1 MEDLLQRYWKN
12 RLSGNS
18 DRKDDMK
25 YMTNEKP
32 LVSIIMPVYNTGK
45 YLDKSIGSVIQQIY
59 ENWELIVVDDGS
71 TDNSISIIQ
80 SFAQKDQR
88 IQLYINESDQ
98 HGPGIARNIG
108 LDHLRGK
115 YTYFIDSDDWIEKEL
130 LVDTV
135 TKAEETGA
143 DLVPFGFIIEEE
155 NRQIRK
161 PLKPAGNYE
170 YDDFKEIAN
179 GILRGTWG
187 HVTELIKS
195 ELLASIRQNQ
205 YKSGEDICFQMDV
218 LCKTRKVCGIDK
230 EYYHYCIRKDSIT
243 FTHNSNDQFVENA
256 VTLWNK
262 EKQFLEYVGLT
273 SDDQAMKCSAI
284 ERYTSCIYWIC
295 KRKGSFDIQRKI
307 REVEYIG
314 NAMHIE
320 RYKEGY
326 DTKPFILFKRVLKQ
340 AIIHGYEKEILFMGT
355 LFFKIM
361 SR

>member
-1 MEDLLQRYWKN
+1 
-12 RLSGNS
+12 
-18 DRKDDMK
+18 
-25 YMTNEKP
+25 MTSEKP

-80 SFAQKDQR
+80 SYAVKDKR
-88 IQLYINESDQ
+88 IHLYINDSDQ
-98 HGPGIARNIG
+98 HSPGIARNIG
-108 LDHLRGK
+108 LRHVRGK
-115 YTYFIDSDDWIEKEL
+115 YIYFIDSDDWIEKEL

-295 KRKGSFDIQRKI
+295 KRKGPYDIQRKI

-326 DTKPFILFKRVLKQ
+326 DTKQFILFKRVLKQ

>member
-1 MEDLLQRYWKN
+1 
-12 RLSGNS
+12 
-18 DRKDDMK
+18 
-25 YMTNEKP
+25 MTSEKP

-108 LDHLRGK
+108 LRHVRGK
-115 YTYFIDSDDWIEKEL
+115 YIYFIDSDDWIEKEL

-170 YDDFKEIAN
+170 YDDFKEISID
-179 GILRGTWG
+179 ILRGTWAEC
-187 HVTELIKS
+187 HELIRGDILKT
-195 ELLASIRQNQ
+195 IRHNHF
-205 YKSGEDICFQMDV
+205 KTCEDICFQMDL
-218 LCKTRKVCGIDK
+218 LCRVRKVCGIDK
-230 EYYHYCIRKDSIT
+230 EYYHYRVRKSSIS
-243 FTHNSNDQFVENA
+243 FTHNSDDQFVENA

-262 EKQFLEYVGLT
+262 EKQFLEYAGLT
-273 SDDQAMKCSAI
+273 SDDQVMKSSAI
-284 ERYTSCIYWIC
+284 ERYIACIYWIC
-295 KRKGSFDIQRKI
+295 KRKGPFDIQRKI

-340 AIIHGYEKEILFMGT
+340 AIIHGYEKEILFIGT

>member
-1 MEDLLQRYWKN
+1 
-12 RLSGNS
+12 
-18 DRKDDMK
+18 
-25 YMTNEKP
+25 MTSEKP
-32 LVSIIMPVYNTGK
+32 LVSIIMPVYNTEK

-218 LCKTRKVCGIDK
+218 LCKTRKVFGIDK

>member
-1 MEDLLQRYWKN
+1 
-12 RLSGNS
+12 
-18 DRKDDMK
+18 MK

-115 YTYFIDSDDWIEKEL
+115 YTYFIDSDVWIEKEL

>member
-1 MEDLLQRYWKN
+1 
-12 RLSGNS
+12 
-18 DRKDDMK
+18 
-25 YMTNEKP
+25 MTSEKP
-32 LVSIIMPVYNTGK
+32 LVSIIMPVYNTEK
-45 YLDKSIGSVIQQIY
+45 YLDQSIGTVIQQTY
-59 ENWELIVVDDGS
+59 ENWEMIVVDDGS

-108 LDHLRGK
+108 LRHVRGK
-115 YTYFIDSDDWIEKEL
+115 YIYFIDSDDWIEKEL

-195 ELLASIRQNQ
+195 ELLANISQNQ

-273 SDDQAMKCSAI
+273 SDDQVMKYSAI
-284 ERYTSCIYWIC
+284 ERYTACIYWIC
-295 KRKGSFDIQRKI
+295 KRKGPFDIQRKI

>member
-1 MEDLLQRYWKN
+1 
-12 RLSGNS
+12 
-18 DRKDDMK
+18 MK

-273 SDDQAMKCSAI
+273 SNDQVMKNSAI
-284 ERYTSCIYWIC
+284 ERYTGCIYWIC
-295 KRKGSFDIQRKI
+295 KRKGPFDIQRKI

>member
-1 MEDLLQRYWKN
+1 M
-12 RLSGNS
+12 SGNS

>member
-1 MEDLLQRYWKN
+1 
-12 RLSGNS
+12 
-18 DRKDDMK
+18 MK
-25 YMTNEKP
+25 T
-32 LVSIIMPVYNTGK
+32 VSVIMPVYNTEK
-45 YLDKSIGSVIQQIY
+45 YLSEAIESVLNQTY
-59 ENWELIVVDDGS
+59 SDFELLLINDRS
-71 TDNSISIIQ
+71 TDNSKQICIDYSK
-80 SFAQKDQR
+80 KDNR
-88 IQLYINESDQ
+88 IRFFDNNTGE
-98 HGPGIARNIG
+98 HGPGPTRNIG
-108 LDHLRGK
+108 LDNAKGE
-115 YTYFIDSDDWIEKEL
+115 YVYFMDSDDWIEKEL
-130 LVDTV
+130 LTDTV

-161 PLKPAGNYE
+161 QLKPAGNYE
-170 YDDFKEIAN
+170 YDDFKEISN
-179 GILRGTWG
+179 DILRGTWAEC
-187 HVTELIKS
+187 HELIRGD
-195 ELLASIRQNQ
+195 LLKTIRHNHF
-205 YKSGEDICFQMDV
+205 KTCEDICFQMDL
-218 LCKTRKVCGIDK
+218 LCRVRKVCGINK
-230 EYYHYCIRKDSIT
+230 EYYHYRVRKSSIS
-243 FTHNSNDQFVENA
+243 FTHNSDDQFVENA

-273 SDDQAMKCSAI
+273 SDDQVMKYSAI
-284 ERYTSCIYWIC
+284 ERYTACIYWIC
-295 KRKGSFDIQRKI
+295 KRKGPFDIQRKI

>member
-1 MEDLLQRYWKN
+1 
-12 RLSGNS
+12 
-18 DRKDDMK
+18 MK

-80 SFAQKDQR
+80 SYAVKDKR
-88 IQLYINESDQ
+88 IHLYINDSDQ
-98 HGPGIARNIG
+98 HSPGIARNIG
-108 LDHLRGK
+108 LRHVRGK

>member
-1 MEDLLQRYWKN
+1 
-12 RLSGNS
+12 
-18 DRKDDMK
+18 
-25 YMTNEKP
+25 MTSEKP
-32 LVSIIMPVYNTGK
+32 LVSIIMPVYNTEK
-45 YLDKSIGSVIQQIY
+45 YLDQSIGTVIQQTY
-59 ENWELIVVDDGS
+59 ENWEMIVVDDGS

-355 LFFKIM
+355 LFFNIM

>member
-1 MEDLLQRYWKN
+1 
-12 RLSGNS
+12 
-18 DRKDDMK
+18 MK

-340 AIIHGYEKEILFMGT
+340 AIIHGYEKEILFMRT

>member
-1 MEDLLQRYWKN
+1 
-12 RLSGNS
+12 
-18 DRKDDMK
+18 MK
-25 YMTNEKP
+25 T
-32 LVSIIMPVYNTGK
+32 VSVIMPVYNTEK
-45 YLDKSIGSVIQQIY
+45 YLSEAIESVLNQTY
-59 ENWELIVVDDGS
+59 SDFELLLINDRS
-71 TDNSISIIQ
+71 TDNSKQICIDYSK
-80 SFAQKDQR
+80 KDNR
-88 IQLYINESDQ
+88 IRFFDNNTGE
-98 HGPGIARNIG
+98 HGPGPTRNIG
-108 LDHLRGK
+108 LDNAKGE
-115 YTYFIDSDDWIEKEL
+115 YVYFMDSDDWIEKEL

-170 YDDFKEIAN
+170 YDDFKEISN
-179 GILRGTWG
+179 DILRGTWAEC
-187 HVTELIKS
+187 HELIRGD
-195 ELLASIRQNQ
+195 LLKTIRHNHF
-205 YKSGEDICFQMDV
+205 KTCEDICFQMDL
-218 LCKTRKVCGIDK
+218 LCRVRKVCGIDK
-230 EYYHYCIRKDSIT
+230 EYYHYRVRKSSIS

-273 SDDQAMKCSAI
+273 SDDQVMKYSAI
-284 ERYTSCIYWIC
+284 ERYTACIYWIC
-295 KRKGSFDIQRKI
+295 KRKGPFDIQRKI

>member
-1 MEDLLQRYWKN
+1 
-12 RLSGNS
+12 
-18 DRKDDMK
+18 MK
-25 YMTNEKP
+25 T
-32 LVSIIMPVYNTGK
+32 VSVIMPVYNTEK
-45 YLDKSIGSVIQQIY
+45 YLSEAIESVLNQTY
-59 ENWELIVVDDGS
+59 SDFELLLINDRS
-71 TDNSISIIQ
+71 TDNSKQICIDYSK
-80 SFAQKDQR
+80 KDNR
-88 IQLYINESDQ
+88 IRFFDNNTGE
-98 HGPGIARNIG
+98 HGPGPTRNIG
-108 LDHLRGK
+108 LDNAKGE
-115 YTYFIDSDDWIEKEL
+115 YVYFMDSDEWIEKEL

-170 YDDFKEIAN
+170 YDDFKEISN
-179 GILRGTWG
+179 DILRGTWAEC
-187 HVTELIKS
+187 HELIRGD
-195 ELLASIRQNQ
+195 LLTTIRHNHF
-205 YKSGEDICFQMDV
+205 KTCEDICFQMDL
-218 LCKTRKVCGIDK
+218 LCRVRKVCGIDK
-230 EYYHYCIRKDSIT
+230 EYYHYRVRKSSIS

-273 SDDQAMKCSAI
+273 SDDQVMKYSAI
-284 ERYTSCIYWIC
+284 ERYTACIYWIC
-295 KRKGSFDIQRKI
+295 KRKGPFDIQRKI

>member
-1 MEDLLQRYWKN
+1 
-12 RLSGNS
+12 
-18 DRKDDMK
+18 
-25 YMTNEKP
+25 MTNEKP

>member
-1 MEDLLQRYWKN
+1 
-12 RLSGNS
+12 
-18 DRKDDMK
+18 MK

>member
-1 MEDLLQRYWKN
+1 
-12 RLSGNS
+12 
-18 DRKDDMK
+18 
-25 YMTNEKP
+25 MTSEKP

-115 YTYFIDSDDWIEKEL
+115 YKYLIDSDDWIEKEL

>member
-1 MEDLLQRYWKN
+1 
-12 RLSGNS
+12 
-18 DRKDDMK
+18 
-25 YMTNEKP
+25 MTSEKP

-45 YLDKSIGSVIQQIY
+45 YLDKSIGSVSQQIY

-80 SFAQKDQR
+80 SYAVKDKR
-88 IQLYINESDQ
+88 IHLYVNDSDQ
-98 HGPGIARNIG
+98 HSPGIARNIG
-108 LDHLRGK
+108 LRHVRGK

-143 DLVPFGFIIEEE
+143 DLVPFGYIIEEK

-161 PLKPAGNYE
+161 PLKPAGDYE

-195 ELLASIRQNQ
+195 ELLANIRQNQ
-205 YKSGEDICFQMDV
+205 YKLGEDICFQMDV

-243 FTHNSNDQFVENA
+243 FTHKSDDQFVENA

-273 SDDQAMKCSAI
+273 SDDQVMKNSAI
-284 ERYTSCIYWIC
+284 ERYTGCIYLIC
-295 KRKGSFDIQRKI
+295 KRKGPFDIQRKI

-340 AIIHGYEKEILFMGT
+340 AIVHGHEKEILFMGT

>member
-1 MEDLLQRYWKN
+1 
-12 RLSGNS
+12 
-18 DRKDDMK
+18 MK

-355 LFFKIM
+355 LFFNIM

>member
-1 MEDLLQRYWKN
+1 
-12 RLSGNS
+12 
-18 DRKDDMK
+18 
-25 YMTNEKP
+25 MTSEKP